1 MEEKKGGLGRIAGGL
16 FHQCGICDEPFE
28 EGPFLLRPEVKG
40 EISQEID

>member
-1 MEEKKGGLGRIAGGL
+1 MEEKKRVLGRIAGGL
-16 FHQCGICDEPFE
+16 FQLCGICDGPFE